1 MQKESS
7 KVTYVPAPPPG
18 ILKKPELYALS
29 IGQVIGAGVI
39 TLVGPAMALTG
50 YSAWLAYGAAIIWGF
65 LMIMPVVWVTSTLRL
80 GGGYYSMLAGLANEK
95 AAGMY
100 AVAFLWQTM
109 SISLFG
115 VSLGVYANSLWPQ
128 LNPRIVGIV
137 FLTLFYVI
145 NLGGVDIMAKAQK
158 VMTWMLIAALLMF
171 IIVGMTKLDTPVLQI
186 SSPDFIKHG
195 GKGFIA
201 AIFLFVYSTNGYSL
215 TMNYGQDAHN
225 AKRDIPW
232 AILMSVPTLVI
243 LYCGVAIVAGGIL
256 PLEMVENQ
264 PLTLVART
272 ALSPILFVVFMVG
285 GPIMALM
292 TTMNSSLAYNCVPIA
307 QACTD
312 GWLPRSLAKKNKR
325 GSYYRILTIVYLI
338 GLIPLLLNFSVT
350 TITNNIMLINSSL
363 SFLYAFAYYQ
373 LPKRYPEAWKKSRL
387 HMPDRLYYVMVTISV
402 IAYTC
407 VFINSCL
414 TLTPLITIANLIIIG
429 GCFAFGFIRSKSP
442 YVHIESSVWDD

>member
-18 ILKKPELYALS
+18 ILKKPELYA
-29 IGQVIGAGVI
+29 
-39 TLVGPAMALTG
+39 PAMALTG

-215 TMNYGQDAHN
+215 TMNYGRDAHN

>member
-1 MQKESS
+1 MQTEGR

-18 ILKKPELYALS
+18 TLKRPELYALS

-65 LMIMPVVWVTSTLRL
+65 FMIMPVVWVTSTLRL

-128 LNPRIVGIV
+128 LNPRVVGIV
-137 FLTLFYVI
+137 FLTAFYLV

-158 VMTWMLIAALLMF
+158 LMTWFLIAALLMF
-171 IIVGMTKLDTPVLQI
+171 IVIGMTKLENPVFNMKV
-186 SSPDFIKHG
+186 PEFFEGG
-195 GKGFIA
+195 GKGFIM

-215 TMNYGQDAHN
+215 TMNYGRDAHD
-225 AKRDIPW
+225 AKKDIPW

-243 LYCGVAIVAGGIL
+243 LYCGVTVVAGGVL
-256 PLEMVENQ
+256 PLEMVKNQ
-264 PLTLVART
+264 PLTLVAKSI
-272 ALSPILFVVFMVG
+272 LPSVLFVVFMIG

-292 TTMNSSLAYNCVPIA
+292 STMNSSLAYNCVPIA
-307 QACTD
+307 QACAD
-312 GWLPRSLAKKNKR
+312 GWLPKSFAARNKR
-325 GSYYRILTIVYLI
+325 GAYYKILTMIYLI

-363 SFLYAFAYYQ
+363 AFLYAYAYYQ
-373 LPKRYPEAWKKSRL
+373 LPKRYPEAWKRSRL
-387 HMPDRLYYVMVTISV
+387 HMPDKLYYVMVTISV
-402 IAYTC
+402 IAYGC

-414 TLTPLITIANLIIIG
+414 TLTPLITAANAIIIG

-442 YVHIESSVWDD
+442 QVHIESSLWDD

>member
-1 MQKESS
+1 
-7 KVTYVPAPPPG
+7 
-18 ILKKPELYALS
+18 
-29 IGQVIGAGVI
+29 
-39 TLVGPAMALTG
+39 
-50 YSAWLAYGAAIIWGF
+50 
-65 LMIMPVVWVTSTLRL
+65 
-80 GGGYYSMLAGLANEK
+80 
-95 AAGMY
+95 
-100 AVAFLWQTM
+100 
-109 SISLFG
+109 
-115 VSLGVYANSLWPQ
+115 
-128 LNPRIVGIV
+128 
-137 FLTLFYVI
+137 
-145 NLGGVDIMAKAQK
+145 
-158 VMTWMLIAALLMF
+158 
-171 IIVGMTKLDTPVLQI
+171 
-186 SSPDFIKHG
+186 
-195 GKGFIA
+195 
-201 AIFLFVYSTNGYSL
+201 
-215 TMNYGQDAHN
+215 MNYGRDAHN